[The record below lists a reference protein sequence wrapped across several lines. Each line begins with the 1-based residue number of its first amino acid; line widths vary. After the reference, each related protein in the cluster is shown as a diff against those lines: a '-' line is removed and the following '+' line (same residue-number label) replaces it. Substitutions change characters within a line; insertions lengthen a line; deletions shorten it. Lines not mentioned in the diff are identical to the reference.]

1 MQDTILDKIMKPKS
15 IAVIGASTKEHTIG
29 SDIMKRLQE
38 YKFNG
43 KIYPVNPKGGI
54 IEGLQAYTSVLEIPE
69 NIDLAIVVVNAKFVL
84 STIDQCHEKGIK
96 GVCIITAGFKET
108 GKEGA
113 ELEKQLVEKLKEYGM
128 RCVGPNC
135 LGVVNTHPDI
145 RMDGCFAESLPERGN
160 IGFVSQSG
168 ALGGGIL
175 NILKDLNL
183 GFAQFISIGNQADVN
198 AETALE
204 YWENEPDV
212 EQILLYMESI
222 QNPSN
227 FRKLASRI
235 TKKKPILALKAGRS
249 AAGASAASSHT
260 GSLAGADKAAAALL
274 QQSGVIREFSLK
286 NLFATAK
293 VFANC
298 PIPKGD
304 RVAIIT
310 NSGGPGIMAT
320 DAVCEYGMQ
329 MAKITDETK
338 EKLRSF
344 LPSAASVKNPID
356 MIASAPIEH
365 YKQTLETVI
374 ADENVDMIIV
384 IYLPFL
390 GLKDIDV
397 AEALMEIK
405 AKNPQKPIIG
415 VFMTKNEFF
424 TKLSDKNVNMPFFMY
439 AEEAAD
445 GLNRLNQ
452 QRLWMERPEGKVPC
466 FDVDRNKV
474 KEIIAKSVKEGR
486 DQLTTLE
493 SIDVLQAYGIRA
505 CKYGLATNID
515 EVVTLG
521 NSIGYPVVMKM
532 TSKTTSHKTDVGGV
546 VVNIRSEEQLRK
558 EYEALLGRLK
568 EKGLLEGLEGVIIQ
582 EMVKGNREMVCGIA
596 TDPQYGP
603 MMMFGLGGVFVET
616 LKDVTFRIA
625 PLTDID
631 AKEMVQSVKAYKL
644 LQGARGTTPA
654 QINQIEETLLRLSQL
669 VNDFKFI
676 DELDINPLLIS
687 EKTGEG
693 IAVDGRIKVRMNE
706 AKEFLGCEVNC
717 CSQMA

>member
-43 KIYPVNPKGGI
+43 KIYPVNPKGGV

-69 NIDLAIVVVNAKFVL
+69 SIDLAIVVFNAKFVL

-405 AKNPQKPIIG
+405 AKNPQKPVVG
-415 VFMTKNEFF
+415 VFMTKSEFF
-424 TKLSDKNVNMPFFMY
+424 SKLSDMNVNMPFFMY

-466 FDVDRNKV
+466 FDVDRQKV

-558 EYEALLGRLK
+558 EYEALLGRLE